1 MMEVEKGG
9 FFMKCPHCGVH
20 YDDGDKECPM
30 CGARRPMFQ
39 SDPSQLARAA
49 GRLARP
55 HPKGEETSWVGEHV
69 TKTCAHPKKKACPHT
84 QALDGRPQPAKKK
97 GNKAFWIA
105 ILIFAL
111 INIRP
116 ALVGALEDI
125 VYQIRWMQTQEQARE
140 WQADSPLP
148 GWDGDGIRM
157 EDAIPCAGVW
167 GIAETRAQ
175 AIFSRVLDNEYGLE
189 QYEVTADGYRERG
202 VYYYYI
208 NNDADA
214 QFPDDFPQDQYIW
227 YKLVVT
233 PAEITGTAPNPQAD
247 MESYQSWGATVDV
260 FQSPDCSETYFRQW
274 DTPWLPADSAVYAQN
289 AGGADEA
296 DALLGSGFRN
306 L

>member
-1 MMEVEKGG
+1 
-9 FFMKCPHCGVH
+9 MKCPHCGVH

-39 SDPSQLARAA
+39 SDPSQLARAT

-55 HPKGEETSWVGEHV
+55 HLKGGETSWEGEHV

-97 GNKAFWIA
+97 RNKAFWIA

-111 INIRP
+111 MNILP

-125 VYQIRWMQTQEQARE
+125 VYQIRWMQAQEQAKE

-157 EDAIPCAGVW
+157 EDALPCAGVW

-175 AIFSRVLDNEYGLE
+175 AVFSRVLDNEYGLE

-202 VYYYYI
+202 VYYYI
-208 NNDADA
+208 TA
-214 QFPDDFPQDQYIW
+214 
-227 YKLVVT
+227 
-233 PAEITGTAPNPQAD
+233 AEEIKRQNPCV
-247 MESYQSWGATVDV
+247 M
-260 FQSPDCSETYFRQW
+260 P
-274 DTPWLPADSAVYAQN
+274 L
-289 AGGADEA
+289 
-296 DALLGSGFRN
+296 
-306 L
+306 

>member
-1 MMEVEKGG
+1 MEN
-9 FFMKCPHCGVH
+9 
-20 YDDGDKECPM
+20 
-30 CGARRPMFQ
+30 A
-39 SDPSQLARAA
+39 AA
-49 GRLARP
+49 GR
-55 HPKGEETSWVGEHV
+55 KQKSMDTSKIVKIGMLSAVSVVLMMFE
-69 TKTCAHPKKKACPHT
+69 
-84 QALDGRPQPAKKK
+84 
-97 GNKAFWIA
+97 
-105 ILIFAL
+105 FAL
-111 INIRP
+111 PIFPSFLQIDISDLP

-125 VYQIRWMQTQEQARE
+125 VYQIRWMQAQEQAKE

-175 AIFSRVLDNEYGLE
+175 AVFSRVLDNEYGLE

-208 NNDADA
+208 NNDAGA
-214 QFPDDFPQDQYIW
+214 EFPDDFPQDQYIW

-260 FQSPDCSETYFRQW
+260 FQSADSSETYFRQW
-274 DTPWLPADSAVYAQN
+274 DTPWLPADSAVHAQN

-296 DALLGSGFRN
+296 DALLGSGFGN